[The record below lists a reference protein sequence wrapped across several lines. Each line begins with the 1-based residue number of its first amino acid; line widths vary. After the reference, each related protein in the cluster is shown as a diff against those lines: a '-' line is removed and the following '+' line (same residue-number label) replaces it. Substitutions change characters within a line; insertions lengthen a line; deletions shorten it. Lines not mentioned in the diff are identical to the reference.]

1 MKQLY
6 RQVGNPH
13 SGRMVVIYRPIL
25 QWGPPLDEALSV
37 PWIGF
42 YFFFSFELS
51 YLRAPKK
58 PRLAGVPEVGAQ
70 LSQNTLAV
78 RTFIVQNGP
87 AWS

>member
-1 MKQLY
+1 
-6 RQVGNPH
+6 
-13 SGRMVVIYRPIL
+13 MVVIYRPIL

-70 LSQNTLAV
+70 LSLKPLAL
-78 RTFIVQNGP
+78 RTFIVQNGA